1 MLECLILGDA
11 VAFGL
16 ADVMPH
22 CAALVQPSVTSSR
35 WLEKYG
41 QHPTFSEK
49 RYRVVIISISTN
61 DLYNSNSEENIYDI
75 RKRTQAD
82 MVIWLLPNAIL
93 RPNQHER
100 VKSIA
105 KEFGDKIIN
114 MHSHYGADAT
124 HPGSRAGY
132 DRLAQKISK
141 ISIEHQLK

>member
-11 VAFGL
+11 VARGI
-16 ADVMPH
+16 AEVMPH
-22 CAALVQPSVTSSR
+22 CSSLVQPGVSSSR
-35 WLEKYG
+35 WLEKYAH
-41 QHPTFSEK
+41 HPTFSDK

-61 DLYNSNSEENIYDI
+61 DLYNTNSEGNIYDI
-75 RKRTQAD
+75 RNRTQAD

-100 VKSIA
+100 VKAIA
-105 KEFGDKIIN
+105 KEFGDKIIH

-124 HPGSRAGY
+124 HPGSRAEY

-141 ISIEHQLK
+141 ISVDK